1 MVLLNWEI
9 SKTEPDIIA
18 AHPPVCQSVSA
29 IRRLLRQ
36 AEYLNSVHNRSQLP
50 PDQGR
55 EVAIAGRSN
64 AGKSSLINRLC
75 HRKSLAR
82 TSRTPGRT
90 RQLVF
95 FQLDEDHHLVD
106 LPGYGFARVSGDL
119 KRHWK
124 GLIQGYLEKR
134 QALSGLVIV
143 MDVRHPL
150 KDGDIELANWA
161 GSRNLPLHLVLT
173 KADKL
178 GRGKQNEALL
188 WVRKQVDPNVGVQL
202 FSATSGQGLDEL
214 EAIMAEWLLD
224 PSDDRLDDQPAGR
237 TDNPGQ

>member
-1 MVLLNWEI
+1 M
-9 SKTEPDIIA
+9 
-18 AHPPVCQSVSA
+18 CQPVSA
-29 IRRLLRQ
+29 IRRLLRK
-36 AEYLNSVHNRSQLP
+36 AEYLISVHNRSQLP
-50 PDQGR
+50 PDRGR

-75 HRKSLAR
+75 NQKSLAR

-95 FQLDEDHHLVD
+95 FRLEEDCHLVD

-134 QALSGLVIV
+134 QALAGLVIV

-150 KDGDIELANWA
+150 KEGDVELANWA
-161 GSRNLPLHLVLT
+161 GGRGLPLHLVLT

-178 GRGKQNEALL
+178 GRGKQNEALMK
-188 WVRKQVDPNVGVQL
+188 VRKLVDENVGVQL
-202 FSATSGQGLDEL
+202 FSATSGQGAEDV
-214 EAIMAEWLLD
+214 EAVMSAWLLD
-224 PSDDRLDDQPAGR
+224 DQLAGR
-237 TDNPGQ
+237 IDSPGQ

>member
-1 MVLLNWEI
+1 M
-9 SKTEPDIIA
+9 
-18 AHPPVCQSVSA
+18 SA

-36 AEYLNSVHNRSQLP
+36 AEYLISVHNRPQLP
-50 PDQGR
+50 PDRGR

-75 HRKSLAR
+75 NQKSLAR

-95 FQLDEDHHLVD
+95 FRLEEDCHLVD

-134 QALSGLVIV
+134 EALAGLVIV

-150 KDGDIELANWA
+150 KEGDVELANWA
-161 GSRNLPLHLVLT
+161 GGRGLPLHLVLT

-178 GRGKQNEALL
+178 GRGKQNEALMK
-188 WVRKQVDPNVGVQL
+188 VRKLVDENVGIQL
-202 FSATSGQGLDEL
+202 FSATSGQGAEEL
-214 EAIMAEWLLD
+214 EAVMNAWL
-224 PSDDRLDDQPAGR
+224 LDDQPAGLI
-237 TDNPGQ
+237 DSPGQ

>member
-1 MVLLNWEI
+1 M
-9 SKTEPDIIA
+9 
-18 AHPPVCQSVSA
+18 SA

-36 AEYLNSVHNRSQLP
+36 AEYLISVHNRSQLP

-75 HRKSLAR
+75 HRKALAR

-95 FQLDEDHHLVD
+95 FRLDDHRHLVD
-106 LPGYGFARVSGDL
+106 LPGYGFARVGGDL

-134 QALSGLVIV
+134 QALAGLVIV

-150 KDGDIELANWA
+150 KDSDIELANWA
-161 GSRNLPLHLVLT
+161 GSRGLPLHLVLT

-178 GRGKQNEALL
+178 GRGKQSEALL
-188 WVRKQVDPNVGVQL
+188 GVRKLVDANVGVQL
-202 FSATSGQGLDEL
+202 FSATSGQGIDEL
-214 EAIMAEWLLD
+214 ETVMADWFLG
-224 PSDDRLDDQPAGR
+224 SADDQSAGR
-237 TDNPGQ
+237 SESPGQ